1 MAASGRAV
9 RSNSKST
16 GMNADIEVWQPREKV
31 RKHILYIMGGGGGWG
46 VIIYP
51 SLIFISVG
59 RLSSSTLIGNTLGI
73 RQ

>member
-31 RKHILYIMGGGGGWG
+31 STHRLYIGGGGG
-46 VIIYP
+46 YYLP
-51 SLIFISVG
+51 ISDFY
-59 RLSSSTLIGNTLGI
+59 IG
-73 RQ
+73 QVAVQ

>member
-31 RKHILYIMGGGGGWG
+31 RAFL
-46 VIIYP
+46 
-51 SLIFISVG
+51 
-59 RLSSSTLIGNTLGI
+59 LSI
-73 RQ
+73 